1 MKYQTIYATSDR
13 NEISVLKNLFEQEK
27 IDFKIV
33 QEENV
38 PSKAA
43 PVRERFQ
50 VAEDDREKARE
61 LLDQTG
67 FLSPDSVYAA
77 EPSPAQPSRKWIFF
91 LLGAL
96 LLIILI
102 FLIGWFLAA
111 E

>member
-1 MKYQTIYATSDR
+1 MKYQTIYATSDK

-33 QEENV
+33 LEEDL
-38 PSKAA
+38 PSKSSR
-43 PVRERFQ
+43 VRERFQ
-50 VAEDDREKARE
+50 VAEKDKEEAQE

-67 FLSPDSVYAA
+67 FLTPDSVYAT
-77 EPSPAQPSRKWIFF
+77 EPSPSQPSRKWIFF

-102 FLIGWFLAA
+102 FLVGWFIAA